1 MKRALAVLF
10 LALAAA
16 FGAQATMVN
25 SLFLDELIDGAAIAF
40 QGTCTENRTQRDANG
55 IIATYTTFAVSD
67 VLKGAVGSS
76 HTIKQ
81 IGGAI
86 PGENVQFKVYGVPT
100 FAVGQGYVVFL
111 AGVSASGFSSPV
123 GLTQGRFTIAQDA
136 GGPQVTNGR
145 DFVELTSRM
154 APGAAARAPQ
164 GSGAQNGPQTRLNL
178 QDFKA
183 LIRERVG
190 AGP

>member
-1 MKRALAVLF
+1 MLF
-10 LALAAA
+10 VALAAA
-16 FGAQATMVN
+16 FSAQATMVR

-40 QGTCTENRTQRDANG
+40 QGTCTENRTQRDEKG
-55 IIATYTTFAVSD
+55 IIVTYTTFAVSD
-67 VLKGAVGSS
+67 VLKGVVGSS
-76 HTIKQ
+76 YTIKQ

-86 PGENVQFKVYGVPT
+86 PGESVQFKVYGVPT

-111 AGVSASGFSSPV
+111 PGVSASGFSSPV
-123 GLTQGRFTIAQDA
+123 GLSQGRFTIAQDA

-145 DFVELTSRM
+145 DFGELTSRM

-164 GSGAQNGPQTRLNL
+164 ASAAPNGPQTRLNL

-183 LIRERVG
+183 LVRQHVG
-190 AGP
+190 GGP